1 VGINPRAAIKRYLD
15 ALKGSKPTSTGYVQ
29 NPGGLGALD
38 SVIQDEAQLRYSKAR
53 AAQNV
58 NIANDWI
65 ADYHRGD
72 ADKKAVMQKIGDI
85 LGVSETPLSQMIKEQ
100 KIQEIALRAAMA
112 TKGSEYR
119 HPLAPNTIIQAINQ
133 PFGVA
138 PYSGRNRALAYGA
151 AASGGAAGLTAA
163 GLGLADLMAYIAG
176 GNEQAQARETSPVL
190 AQQVM
195 EEEASLLSNPLV
207 ARINDPGSW

>member
-1 VGINPRAAIKRYLD
+1 MGINPRAAIRRYLD

-38 SVIQDEAQLRYSKAR
+38 SLIQDEAQLRYSKAR

-65 ADYHRGD
+65 ADYHRGG
-72 ADKKAVMQKIGDI
+72 ADKQSVMQTIGDI
-85 LGVSETPLSQMIKEQ
+85 LGVSETPLSRMIKEK

-112 TKGSEYR
+112 AEGSKYR
-119 HPLAPNTIIQAINQ
+119 NPLAPNTIVQAINQ

-138 PYSGRNRALAYGA
+138 PHSGRNRALAYGA
-151 AASGGAAGLTAA
+151 AASGATAGLTAA
-163 GLGLADLMAYIAG
+163 GLGLADLISYIAG
-176 GNEQAQARETSPVL
+176 GTEQAQAREASPVL
-190 AQQVM
+190 AQKDM
-195 EEEASLLSNPLV
+195 EDEVSLLSNPLV
-207 ARINDPGSW
+207 ARINDPESW